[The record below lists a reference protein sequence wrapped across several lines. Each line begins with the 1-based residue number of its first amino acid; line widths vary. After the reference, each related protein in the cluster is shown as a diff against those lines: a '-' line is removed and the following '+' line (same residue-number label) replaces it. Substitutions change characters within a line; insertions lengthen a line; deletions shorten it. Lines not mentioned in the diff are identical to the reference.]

1 MIGTFFLCACC
12 NTSTQKEANTIQTT
26 STAHITLDQNLYQ
39 NGLIY
44 TDNAYGAN
52 YVCFLDCA
60 TMQGVPLCNKPNCTH
75 KDASCVAFQCVGST
89 ADAIHFTTISS
100 TGLNRAMRLS
110 TARMV
115 QTRRQTSKAP
125 YARRIWRRER

>member
-52 YVCFLDCA
+52 
-60 TMQGVPLCNKPNCTH
+60 
-75 KDASCVAFQCVGST
+75 
-89 ADAIHFTTISS
+89 
-100 TGLNRAMRLS
+100 
-110 TARMV
+110 
-115 QTRRQTSKAP
+115 
-125 YARRIWRRER
+125 